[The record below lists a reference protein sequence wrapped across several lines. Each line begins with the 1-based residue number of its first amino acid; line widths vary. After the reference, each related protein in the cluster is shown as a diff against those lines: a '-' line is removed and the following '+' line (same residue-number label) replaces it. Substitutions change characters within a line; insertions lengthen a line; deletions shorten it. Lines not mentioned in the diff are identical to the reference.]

1 MMKSC
6 VLWKDSSNGQTQ
18 NSGSWKTVHRY
29 SWVVKLVDFLKKT
42 MKDGNCVGAV
52 RVECI
57 EMAAIFIG
65 LVTHPGE
72 GGAKN
77 NIVTKIAVT
86 FNRM

>member
-29 SWVVKLVDFLKKT
+29 SWVVKLVDFLKEI
-42 MKDGNCVGAV
+42 MKDGNCVDAV

-57 EMAAIFIG
+57 EMRAIFIG
-65 LVTHPGE
+65 LVDPSRRRWSQKQYRDE
-72 GGAKN
+72 DRSN
-77 NIVTKIAVT
+77 
-86 FNRM
+86 F

>member
-1 MMKSC
+1 MKSC
-6 VLWKDSSNGQTQ
+6 VLWKDWSNGQTQ
-18 NSGSWKTVHRY
+18 NAGIWKTVHQY

-65 LVTHPGE
+65 LVDPSRRRWSPKQYRDE
-72 GGAKN
+72 DRS
-77 NIVTKIAVT
+77 T
-86 FNRM
+86 F